1 MRKIINGK
9 MYNTKTA
16 TLICNREKR
25 EGCNWYIG
33 QVYKKNTGEY
43 FLYEYDPCM
52 EWITPLSKEDAK
64 QWIEIR
70 GTVEEYIAEFGEP
83 EE

>member
-9 MYNTKTA
+9 MYNTETA
-16 TLICNREKR
+16 KLICNREER
-25 EGCNWYIG
+25 DGCNWYTG

-43 FLYEYDPCM
+43 FLYEDNPYM
-52 EWITPLSKEDAK
+52 EHITPLSKEDAK